1 MKKINLLITGPLR
14 PNISYI
20 NYLITQFTNLIEYD
34 IQIFLCCWKNNNI
47 EYNLIKGVDHLLIE
61 EEPCDEIIFKNIT
74 SRTKQQ
80 NNIYPNIEHWT
91 PRIYKMFF
99 GIKKLTEYIDIN
111 KLIIDDD
118 IVLRIRTDLFIE
130 SCNKI
135 QFNNLINNLINDSN
149 NNIYNR
155 IRKHHCDWFTI
166 SSYNNF
172 KKLWYIEND
181 IIYNN
186 IIKHL
191 FNAEDIIRYKSNLHK
206 INVINIRNIINLGI
220 CREYNDKDKDNTKIQ
235 FYG

>member
-80 NNIYPNIEHWT
+80 NSIYPNIEHWT

-135 QFNNLINNLINDSN
+135 QFNNLINNLI
-149 NNIYNR
+149 I
-155 IRKHHCDWFTI
+155 
-166 SSYNNF
+166 
-172 KKLWYIEND
+172 
-181 IIYNN
+181 
-186 IIKHL
+186 
-191 FNAEDIIRYKSNLHK
+191 
-206 INVINIRNIINLGI
+206 
-220 CREYNDKDKDNTKIQ
+220 
-235 FYG
+235 